1 MFGAGVIGSVYA
13 GRLHDA
19 GHDVTLFARG
29 DRLAALRDHGLVLE
43 DAHTGRRTVRRLPL
57 LPTLNEAISFDAI
70 VVAVRREQF
79 ADATA
84 ALARSPI
91 TGDVVLFG
99 NAAGTT
105 QQFTSML
112 GPRALIGFP
121 AAGGVGDG
129 EVIRYVLIRQQK
141 TMLAEPG
148 GMITT
153 RLHTLADA
161 LKRSGFATTL
171 STDGDGWLTAH
182 AAFVVPIALALYR
195 VGVDPTRLAADPA
208 TIRLMVRATRQAFL
222 ALRGAGN
229 RQVPRNLRAL
239 YLYAPEWLAVAY
251 WRRTMASPNG
261 ELWFGAHCRE
271 AREEMIGLADVVRD
285 ACAVSQHRTPEL
297 AELLGSSDR

>member
-1 MFGAGVIGSVYA
+1 MTACPRRIAREGS
-13 GRLHDA
+13 
-19 GHDVTLFARG
+19 DVRR
-29 DRLAALRDHGLVLE
+29 RLAALRDRGWVLE
-43 DAHTGRRTVRRLPL
+43 DANTGRRTVRRLPL
-57 LPTLNEAISFDAI
+57 LRTLNEATSFDAI

-121 AAGGVGDG
+121 AAGGVRDG
-129 EVIRYVLIRQQK
+129 EVIRYA
-141 TMLAEPG
+141 MLAEPD

-195 VGVDPTRLAADPA
+195 IGVDPTRLAADPA

-229 RQVPRNLRAL
+229 RQVPRNLRAR

-251 WRRTMASPNG
+251 WRRTIASPNG

-285 ACAVSQHRTPEL
+285 ACVVSQHRTPEL